1 MPPTNSA
8 AYQNQTHTPFAKND
22 PHCFFPLSVASSPD
36 GWGPAWET
44 MWYGWE
50 KHDCS
55 FFPITYSCKL
65 AQTRENCNS
74 RGFWR
79 PNWPLLYREKKEYHL
94 KKLFLVSL
102 GHKIYGGFAEPRQ
115 NSKVNSCKLSEEGY
129 SDLSTPPNC
138 KTQNAVSVMWLNYE
152 WMLLFPK
159 SRHCWS
165 IN

>member
-1 MPPTNSA
+1 MTPPTDSA
-8 AYQNQTHTPFAKND
+8 ATKTRHTHTVCQKWPTLL
-22 PHCFFPLSVASSPD
+22 FFSLSVASSPD

-55 FFPITYSCKL
+55 FFPITFSCKL
-65 AQTRENCNS
+65 AEARENCNS
-74 RGFWR
+74 EGSDIQFGRYCTW
-79 PNWPLLYREKKEYHL
+79 EKKEYRL
-94 KKLFLVSL
+94 KNSFLVSF
-102 GHKIYGGFAEPRQ
+102 GSKIYGGFAEPRQ
-115 NSKVNSCKLSEEGY
+115 NSKVY

-138 KTQNAVSVMWLNYE
+138 KTQNAVSVMWLYYE